1 MPAIADQVATIEQ
14 DLQEALATIDSLTAE
29 KEALAKSLTA
39 VIVEKSD
46 LEAKYND
53 QQSVVDQTREMVGKL
68 ANMSLDML
76 RAARRQ
82 VAAPLL
88 KASDSELKDDG
99 AQPESTEQTD
109 AVPPPGPDF
118 TGQSTG
124 LKRVSPSE
132 GTAAD
137 RLRAHLLLETAAGA
151 LERRSPR
158 AKLPDGMPMFLQ
170 QPMSPPLGTRR
181 TRVMD

>member
-14 DLQEALATIDSLTAE
+14 DLQEALAKVDSLTAE
-29 KEALAKSLTA
+29 KEALAKALTA
-39 VIVEKSD
+39 VTVEKSE
-46 LEAKYND
+46 LEAKYNN
-53 QQSVVDQTREMVGKL
+53 QQSIVDETREMVDKL
-68 ANMSLDML
+68 ANMSLAML
-76 RAARRQ
+76 RTSRRK
-82 VAAPLL
+82 AAPQLND
-88 KASDSELKDDG
+88 SDSGSKDDG
-99 AQPESTEQTD
+99 AQSESTEQTD
-109 AVPPPGPDF
+109 AAMRPGPDF

-124 LKRVSPSE
+124 LKRASPSE

-158 AKLPDGMPMFLQ
+158 VELHDGMPKFLQ

-181 TRVMD
+181 ARVME

>member
-14 DLQEALATIDSLTAE
+14 DLQEALAKVDSLTAE

-39 VIVEKSD
+39 LIVEKSD
-46 LEAKYND
+46 LEAKYDD
-53 QQSVVDQTREMVGKL
+53 QQSVVDQTRELADKL
-68 ANMSLDML
+68 ANMALTML
-76 RAARRQ
+76 RESRRQ
-82 VAAPLL
+82 VAAPQL
-88 KASDSELKDDG
+88 KASDSTSEGAGTPSELT
-99 AQPESTEQTD
+99 AQTD
-109 AVPPPGPDF
+109 AAAQPRPDF

-158 AKLPDGMPMFLQ
+158 VKLPDGMPMFLQ

-181 TRVMD
+181 ARVME